1 MAVPLDPNTIVVLL
15 ISNQELDPR
24 RATHLDEF
32 YQEILRH
39 LQSVPGLNVI
49 RTQQVA
55 PFLAAGA
62 LEEDIAREVGAAH
75 LVVLSTSPDSL
86 GLVITPLDVETGDV
100 TGSMRFASP
109 FDRRWPAE
117 LSSDAADVANF
128 IREGLTERTPAD
140 RSAAIADARAIVL
153 DSSLP
158 PGERVEALNKLTQMP
173 ESRTDD
179 IVQAA
184 VELATIAP
192 NLRASIWRA
201 MYGVDNPYLI
211 DPLINS
217 LNYDDAE
224 HRRRAAAAALATF
237 VAEPRAKVALEQA
250 RASDTSETVREAALL
265 ALSTVDERQQL
276 ALQVLLDEKLPPRD
290 RLAATIRYQRRN
302 DREVTLTAEAAQAIF
317 DIGLEATDPG
327 TRAMAWGNLGRNGAD
342 SPAFLPVL
350 LDDLANH
357 SYDEVRTMAVFALRH
372 YSEESEVRAALE
384 RAANDRSIRVR
395 AAARTVL
402 GQIEQ

>member
-1 MAVPLDPNTIVVLL
+1 
-15 ISNQELDPR
+15 
-24 RATHLDEF
+24 
-32 YQEILRH
+32 
-39 LQSVPGLNVI
+39 
-49 RTQQVA
+49 
-55 PFLAAGA
+55 
-62 LEEDIAREVGAAH
+62 
-75 LVVLSTSPDSL
+75 
-86 GLVITPLDVETGDV
+86 
-100 TGSMRFASP
+100 
-109 FDRRWPAE
+109 
-117 LSSDAADVANF
+117 
-128 IREGLTERTPAD
+128 
-140 RSAAIADARAIVL
+140 
-153 DSSLP
+153 
-158 PGERVEALNKLTQMP
+158 
-173 ESRTDD
+173 
-179 IVQAA
+179 
-184 VELATIAP
+184 
-192 NLRASIWRA
+192 

-250 RASDTSETVREAALL
+250 RASDTSETVREAASL